1 MSSHAFILS
10 CLRLYPESSTVPGE
24 EQVVRKDLWEA
35 AEGVRLQVTRTEQ
48 KGQGWGGKRETLAQ
62 CWGDGQR
69 DCPCCFLLNLSLL
82 LPVPSAPPH
91 SSRALVGD
99 RELSTADLQ
108 RPNPPPTPMVLVI
121 VLTTMSVSNKQM
133 FIVNP

>member
-1 MSSHAFILS
+1 M
-10 CLRLYPESSTVPGE
+10 
-24 EQVVRKDLWEA
+24 VRKDLWEA
-35 AEGVRLQVTRTEQ
+35 VEGVRLQVTRTEQ
-48 KGQGWGGKRETLAQ
+48 KGQGWGGKRGTLAQ
-62 CWGDGQR
+62 RWGVVEEGDGRR

-82 LPVPSAPPH
+82 LPVPSPPSP

-99 RELSTADLQ
+99 QELSTADLKH
-108 RPNPPPTPMVLVI
+108 PNPPPTPMALVI